1 MGKPYQNNFLVLWIR
16 IYEKGKAALQL
27 RGKYL
32 IAVAAKGAL
41 ANFQKLLPIGKKM
54 LSNSISPLN
63 GTRQMSRRFAIQSV
77 CDIELKAFHDFI
89 FWPKKEK
96 QNGFSFSLFFLLAFN
111 FINGQESWSKEGF
124 GNCSRKPLT
133 IGWAWR
139 RLGKVTTSSM
149 KVEKA
154 GQQIEQNNHFVRSHH
169 HSGSTTNSTHT
180 SKPAWRRSSSF
191 FADAVSPKNMLQFSE
206 KKNLALL
213 LRLLPFSILHYKALF

>member
-1 MGKPYQNNFLVLWIR
+1 MGKPYQKNFLLLWIR
-16 IYEKGKAALQL
+16 IYEKGKATLQL

-32 IAVAAKGAL
+32 IAVAAKGAF

-54 LSNSISPLN
+54 LPNSISPLN

-133 IGWAWR
+133 IDWAWR
-139 RLGKVTTSSM
+139 RLGMKVTTSSM

-180 SKPAWRRSSSF
+180 SKPAWRRSTSSF

-206 KKNLALL
+206 KK
-213 LRLLPFSILHYKALF
+213 KT

>member
-1 MGKPYQNNFLVLWIR
+1 MGK
-16 IYEKGKAALQL
+16 KAALQL

-32 IAVAAKGAL
+32 IAVAAKGAF

-54 LSNSISPLN
+54 LPNSISPLN
-63 GTRQMSRRFAIQSV
+63 GTRQMSWRFAIQSV

-89 FWPKKEK
+89 FWPKREK

-133 IGWAWR
+133 IDWAWR
-139 RLGKVTTSSM
+139 RLGMKVTTSSM

-180 SKPAWRRSSSF
+180 LPNRREEEALAASL
-191 FADAVSPKNMLQFSE
+191 PMQFPQKICCNFL
-206 KKNLALL
+206 KK
-213 LRLLPFSILHYKALF
+213 KT